1 MPASTFSATPP
12 TAYARRDGAGG
23 RYRLARQC
31 GLPGGAG
38 EVNNALIWAALEA
51 GALGAKL
58 TGAGGGGSVFAL
70 ARPGCEEE
78 LVEALRAAASEAGLE
93 HARVWRAHVDRDG
106 LQTET
111 AD

>member
-1 MPASTFSATPP
+1 M
-12 TAYARRDGAGG
+12 
-23 RYRLARQC
+23 
-31 GLPGGAG
+31 
-38 EVNNALIWAALEA
+38 
-51 GALGAKL
+51 GAKL